1 MPIADTSTL
10 GLTQTPSPSPAPAT
24 SVPTLPWDQ
33 TLTVVCIVAAA
44 VLLAGFGL
52 LRAQAVLGAR
62 VATSKQTPDASI
74 VRSWIAIILVL
85 TLVLLSAAAL
95 GIPDS
100 SLRSTLI
107 GALTASVGSAITH
120 YFSSKSS
127 DQARQDLL
135 DATVGTELVPDLTNR
150 TEAEATT
157 ILGKTSFKFEIDPTS
172 PASSPD
178 AQINKQTP
186 PAGTPSRRGSSVTV
200 YFPPPTT

>member
-10 GLTQTPSPSPAPAT
+10 GLTQIPSPSPTPAT

-33 TLTVVCIVAAA
+33 TLAVMCIVAAA
-44 VLLAGFGL
+44 VLLAGFGVFVT
-52 LRAQAVLGAR
+52 QV
-62 VATSKQTPDASI
+62 VTSKQAKHTPDASI
-74 VRSWIAIILVL
+74 VRSWIALSLVL
-85 TLVLLSAAAL
+85 TLVLLSAAVL

-135 DATVGTELVPDLTNR
+135 DATVGTELVPNLTNK
-150 TEAEATT
+150 TEAEAAI
-157 ILGKTSFKFEIDPTS
+157 ILGTTSFKLTIDPTS

-178 AQINKQTP
+178 AQITKQTP
-186 PAGTPSRRGSSVTV
+186 LADTPSRRGSSVTV
-200 YFPPPTT
+200 YFPRPTT